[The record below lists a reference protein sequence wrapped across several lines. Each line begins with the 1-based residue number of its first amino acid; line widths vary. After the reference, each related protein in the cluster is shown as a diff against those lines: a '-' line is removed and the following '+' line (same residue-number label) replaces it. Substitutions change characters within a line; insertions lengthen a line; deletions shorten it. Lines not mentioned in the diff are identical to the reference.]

1 MTLVLGIDP
10 SLSCTGWG
18 LLEAEGSRIKHVAN
32 GELKTDPKDPLEK
45 RLAEL
50 HERSKIIIKSY
61 RPDRISIEEVF
72 VNKNPQSTLKLA
84 QARGAVIAACGSCGL
99 SVNEYAP
106 RLVKK
111 SVVGIG
117 QSDKHQVQA
126 MLKVLLPQAEIT
138 GPDAADALAIAIT
151 DIHHSKT

>member
-111 SVVGIG
+111 SVVGTG
-117 QSDKHQVQA
+117 QADKHQVQA
-126 MLKVLLPQAEIT
+126 MLKVLFPQAEIT

>member
-72 VNKNPQSTLKLA
+72 VNKTPNQL
-84 QARGAVIAACGSCGL
+84 
-99 SVNEYAP
+99 
-106 RLVKK
+106 
-111 SVVGIG
+111 
-117 QSDKHQVQA
+117 
-126 MLKVLLPQAEIT
+126 
-138 GPDAADALAIAIT
+138 
-151 DIHHSKT
+151 

>member
-111 SVVGIG
+111 SVVGTG
-117 QSDKHQVQA
+117 QADKHQVQA

-138 GPDAADALAIAIT
+138 GTDAADALAIAIT

>member
-84 QARGAVIAACGSCGL
+84 QARGAVIAARGSCGL

-111 SVVGIG
+111 SVVGTG
-117 QSDKHQVQA
+117 QADKHQVQA

-151 DIHHSKT
+151 DINHSKT